1 MRRSKNVE
9 NFGIMWNTRI
19 GIICRGRLGPKGPR
33 GRALHGDS
41 PHALSS
47 FHRLRSRPANILT
60 PNANSAPS
68 ALPRSNLPNLAGF
81 PDFEKL
87 RAARIDSARTIG
99 GRVAPCQIDD
109 APSALLRPHAAR
121 RPHLDGG
128 RHSSREAAAAA
139 NKGTSPTH
147 SDPQVRTPH
156 CTRLAIIHQQALTR
170 TVWMCVR
177 AVA

>member
-1 MRRSKNVE
+1 
-9 NFGIMWNTRI
+9 MWNTRI
-19 GIICRGRLGPKGPR
+19 YVGAGSAPRAQEEELSMETLLTHFPLFTVYVLARQTFSHLTQTQRPQHCQDPICRIWQ
-33 GRALHGDS
+33 D
-41 PHALSS
+41 
-47 FHRLRSRPANILT
+47 
-60 PNANSAPS
+60 
-68 ALPRSNLPNLAGF
+68 F